1 MWKNLGGELRQLI
14 IVILEKKITGSLPTF
29 YICASCHG
37 LTKLLPWLLSSY
49 IGLFEMRKI
58 LQNNVISLVYVQ

>member
-14 IVILEKKITGSLPTF
+14 IVILEKKITGPLPTF
-29 YICASCHG
+29 YICTSCHG
-37 LTKLLPWLLSSY
+37 LTKLLPCLLSGY

-58 LQNNVISLVYVQ
+58 LQTNLNSLVYVQ